1 MKALV
6 EDMLTLFRAQ
16 KNAGSPPDTVT
27 DLSEAAVTAALRFEP
42 VAFEAGHVLD

>member
-6 EDMLTLFRAQ
+6 EDMLTRFRAQ

-27 DLSEAAVTAALRFEP
+27 DLSEA
-42 VAFEAGHVLD
+42 G